1 MPVPDGVYA
10 SARGYAGGSRG
21 ARKNRAGESRE
32 IIHE

>member
-21 ARKNRAGESRE
+21 RE
-32 IIHE
+32 PIPPVIR

>member
-21 ARKNRAGESRE
+21 GAGESRE

>member
-21 ARKNRAGESRE
+21 RE
-32 IIHE
+32 LIPPVMFHE